1 MSKQLLDSEK
11 ALELIS
17 EGIQIEINKPL
28 TESKS
33 DLHLAMMFLLK
44 ASIRRE

>member
-1 MSKQLLDSEK
+1 MDSDK
-11 ALELIS
+11 ALELIN
-17 EGIQIEINKPL
+17 EGIRIEVNKPL

-33 DLHLAMMFLLK
+33 DLHLAMMYLLK